1 MSRRRNDRVCPRSCA
16 ENYAASLRTGP
27 DAASSTRSYVALM
40 KPAHPRFSAP
50 SVLVWVIAALA
61 LVAALAGLV
70 APDGAGPVTVQT
82 VHGEDVELYG
92 EGLYRRDSL
101 FKGASNVG
109 TDVVTL
115 AIGLPLLLASLA
127 GYRRGSARGALLL
140 LGALT
145 WFLYVY
151 ATYALSVTFN
161 ELFLVY
167 VALAS
172 ASLFAF
178 VLLWR
183 FIDPQWIADRVPD
196 GVRRRT
202 AALML
207 ASGALT
213 FLVWVLPLLGA
224 LITGDAPKWLDDS
237 STMVTDAL
245 DLAVI
250 TPSAMLAGVLL
261 HRREPLGYPIAI
273 ALLVLLLVLAP
284 AIIAQ
289 TISQLAVDIQFAA
302 GEVIGPIAG
311 FLVLATIAGWCLRG
325 ILRAA

>member
-1 MSRRRNDRVCPRSCA
+1 MDASRPVVRLA
-16 ENYAASLRTGP
+16 WL
-27 DAASSTRSYVALM
+27 
-40 KPAHPRFSAP
+40 
-50 SVLVWVIAALA
+50 IAGLA
-61 LVAALAGLV
+61 LVAALAGLL
-70 APDGAGPVTVQT
+70 APDGEGPATVQT
-82 VHGEDVELYG
+82 VHGETVELYG

-109 TDVVTL
+109 TDVITL
-115 AIGLPLLLASLA
+115 AIGLPLLLGALA
-127 GYRRGSARGALLL
+127 GYRRGSARGGLLL

-151 ATYALSVTFN
+151 ATYALSVAFN

-172 ASLFAF
+172 ASFFAF
-178 VLLWR
+178 LLLWR
-183 FIDPQWIADRVPD
+183 SIDPQPIADRVPD
-196 GVRRRT
+196 AVRRRT
-202 AALML
+202 AGLML

-213 FLVWVLPLLGA
+213 FLVWVLPLLAA
-224 LITGDAPKWLDDS
+224 LISGDAPKWLDDS

-250 TPSAMLAGVLL
+250 TPSAVLAGVLL
-261 HRREPLGYPIAI
+261 RRREPLGYPIAV

-289 TISQLAVDIQFAA
+289 TIGQLAVDIQFTA

-311 FLVLATIAGWCLRG
+311 FLVLAAFAAWCLHG
-325 ILRAA
+325 ILGNPGRRVEAEIDAAEQV